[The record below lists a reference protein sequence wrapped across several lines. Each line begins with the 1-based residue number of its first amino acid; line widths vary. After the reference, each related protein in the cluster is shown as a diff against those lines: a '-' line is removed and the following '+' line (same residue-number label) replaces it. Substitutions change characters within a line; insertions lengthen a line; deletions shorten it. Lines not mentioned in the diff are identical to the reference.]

1 MELVNLRLL
10 KPCGGHLK
18 KNAAKNLVM
27 GILCLTVFLVLFI
40 TSVDGLPLYVDAGR
54 YETAR
59 GVALGLL
66 IVSWYYFLFLQY
78 GTYEKGIIGER
89 KVTKTLSASLNNEF
103 SLFDDVNLEN
113 MKGGNIDHVVVGPTG
128 IFAIETKYRR
138 GKISYYGDNW
148 EGVGRKS
155 PSRQA
160 RISAMKIKKALTSLG
175 QKSRPLWVQGIVV
188 LADPRAEVTEKKPP
202 EHVKV
207 VRLNELANY
216 IKSQPK
222 RFEAWEIGQI
232 EAEIKNKIQPN

>member
-1 MELVNLRLL
+1 MRLL
-10 KPCGGHLK
+10 KPRGGYLK
-18 KNAAKNLVM
+18 KNAEKNLAM
-27 GILCLTVFLVLFI
+27 GIVCLTVFLVLFI
-40 TSVDGLPLYVDAGR
+40 TSIDGLPLYIDAGR

-59 GVALGLL
+59 GIALGLL

-78 GTYEKGIIGER
+78 QTFEKGIVGER
-89 KVTKTLSASLNNEF
+89 KVTKTLSASLNNEY

-128 IFAIETKYRR
+128 IFAIETKYRK

-160 RISAMKIKKALTSLG
+160 RISAMRVKKILTSLG

-188 LADPRAEVTEKKPP
+188 LADLRAEVTEKKPP

-207 VRLNELANY
+207 VRLNELADY
-216 IKSQPK
+216 IVSQP
-222 RFEAWEIGQI
+222 RQFEAWEIGQI
-232 EAEIKNKIQPN
+232 EAEIKSKIQSTNK